1 MVEFHFSRLEKMTRP
16 PLHLQ
21 HKRITTVMESEGR
34 ERRLRAFTI
43 KAYRENLSAAGYPID
58 EKDHPPIPP
67 EAGHFAVVSHRA
79 FFEDTKS
86 FDRYM
91 DKMGSPAQ
99 GSKII
104 TRADKPPPP
113 VYANRSPSPSGSVP
127 AAEAA
132 PTPVSD
138 RSVSPDPAAVD
149 WGLRIASKPKYK
161 AIVKSYDVETQVRG
175 RPRKYIHVVRPDGTV
190 DRATLGQ
197 ILPHRDLAP
206 IYIMLVDIRKLVPA
220 PEGYTGI
227 GPPPA
232 LTEGDM
238 RKAVDPEFF
247 IPYPRPKGGKTPL
260 ALRPPVPGAAATGK
274 VKAPSKKRKATNPPV
289 VIGDAGSD
297 ADESETTR
305 RSKRPRKPV
314 VEPQPQLEQEVDELI
329 YSEDEIDKTDQLP
342 QTAHIVNINHDD
354 MYPRLSEDVD
364 MAGPSLGNADDAT
377 DDATVDPVSDEP
389 IAVEHRS
396 SEDAGMAAPSS
407 DLVDAATTSCDPDL
421 DEATVSER
429 PGPDQ
434 AEGSRPRER
443 GSDHQIKE
451 VASRTAVATAP
462 QTPAHLQAD
471 APLQM
476 YTPPGFHHFTILPPV
491 VYVPK
496 GHTVWPPLPPGYPT
510 TDIPP
515 PGWQPS
521 PVPTMTAPPGHYNPQ
536 PSMPPA
542 VSDDLSPVPRFA
554 APSEGRS
561 SVTPGPPRQPSVGS
575 DAHTPSIA
583 GPSRQP
589 SAPLDAQTPSKTGP
603 PRRPLGRNAH
613 KPRQPSPLKEA
624 IVAEEL
630 GNEADQPSSTPE
642 AETVATPLPLAES
655 PVRAVPDPQPTGHVE
670 TLVADMAKDIES
682 TRQRASA
689 SPSKTDLVPI
699 RQVQTAKKGRGRMD
713 LGPLRRANEMLT
725 VLQQAGG
732 VCE

>member
-1 MVEFHFSRLEKMTRP
+1 
-16 PLHLQ
+16 
-21 HKRITTVMESEGR
+21 
-34 ERRLRAFTI
+34 
-43 KAYRENLSAAGYPID
+43 
-58 EKDHPPIPP
+58 
-67 EAGHFAVVSHRA
+67 
-79 FFEDTKS
+79 
-86 FDRYM
+86 
-91 DKMGSPAQ
+91 
-99 GSKII
+99 
-104 TRADKPPPP
+104 
-113 VYANRSPSPSGSVP
+113 
-127 AAEAA
+127 
-132 PTPVSD
+132 
-138 RSVSPDPAAVD
+138 
-149 WGLRIASKPKYK
+149 
-161 AIVKSYDVETQVRG
+161 
-175 RPRKYIHVVRPDGTV
+175 
-190 DRATLGQ
+190 
-197 ILPHRDLAP
+197 
-206 IYIMLVDIRKLVPA
+206 
-220 PEGYTGI
+220 
-227 GPPPA
+227 
-232 LTEGDM
+232 M

-732 VCE
+732 ICE